1 MRVLVTGA
9 SGFVGSPLCRHLS
22 QSGINVRAVVR
33 NPSIPVVPP
42 AEWETFVLGE
52 INESTD
58 WRQALTGVDVV
69 IHAAARVHVMRDRS
83 EDPLAEFRRVN
94 TTGTEH
100 LARQAARLGVQR
112 VVYLSSIKVNGE
124 NTEPFAPFRETDSP
138 NPQDPYGISKLEGE
152 VALKNVASETGL
164 EVVIVRPPLVY
175 GPHVRGNVATMLSLA
190 YRGIP
195 LPLGSIANSRSF
207 LAVENLCSFLHQCIT
222 SPAAAGETFL
232 VSDGRALST
241 PELFRLLSAGMG
253 KRARLYSIP
262 DRLLKTV
269 CTVGGLRNIYRRLC
283 QSLVVDARKATE
295 LLGWQAPMAA
305 ERALEQ
311 TGHWYLGWK
320 QQFGGGR

>member
-9 SGFVGSPLCRHLS
+9 SGFVGSPLCRHLF
-22 QSGINVRAVVR
+22 QSGIKVRAVVR
-33 NPSIPVVPP
+33 NRSIPAV
-42 AEWETFVLGE
+42 EWETFVLGD

-58 WRQALTGVDVV
+58 WRQALAGVDMV

-94 TTGTEH
+94 TAGTEH
-100 LARQAARLGVQR
+100 LARQAAKLGVQR
-112 VVYLSSIKVNGE
+112 VVYVSSIKVNGE
-124 NTEPFAPFRETDSP
+124 NTEPSAPFRETDSP
-138 NPQDPYGISKLEGE
+138 NPQDPYGVSKLEAE
-152 VALKNVASETGL
+152 VALKSVAAATGL
-164 EVVIVRPPLVY
+164 EVVIVRPPLIY
-175 GPHVRGNVATMLSLA
+175 GPNVRGNVATMLSLA

-195 LPLGSIANSRSF
+195 LPLASIANSRSF
-207 LAVENLCSFLHQCIT
+207 LAVENLCSFLHRCLT

-253 KRARLYSIP
+253 RRARLYSIP
-262 DRLLKTV
+262 DSLLKTV
-269 CTVGGLRNIYRRLC
+269 CSFGRLQNIYRRLC

-295 LLGWQAPMAA
+295 LLGWQAPVAM
-305 ERALEQ
+305 ERALER
-311 TGHWYLGWK
+311 TGHWYLGSK